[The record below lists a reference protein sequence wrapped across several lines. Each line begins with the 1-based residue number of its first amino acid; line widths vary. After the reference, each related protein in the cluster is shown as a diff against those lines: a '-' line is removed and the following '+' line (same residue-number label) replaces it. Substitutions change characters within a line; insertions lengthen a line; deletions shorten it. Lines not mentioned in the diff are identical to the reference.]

1 MTKGESLDMIQARLK
16 QLEEEVTQRSSHKN
30 PMYYAA
36 VNNLRWCRIVL
47 TLMKGDWPMDKE
59 IEAVNRS
66 RMRCQTNTYTQ
77 PISNIDLTKEI
88 APGTNVMDIL
98 NKYRESVPDIHDRL
112 KQAVTAAGFTINGF
126 YIVKK

>member
-1 MTKGESLDMIQARLK
+1 MTEEESLSLINNRLK
-16 QLEEEVTQRSSHKN
+16 QLEDEVAQRSGHKN

-47 TLMKGDWPMDKE
+47 TLMEGDWPMDEE
-59 IEAVNRS
+59 IEAVCGVKQPR
-66 RMRCQTNTYTQ
+66 TTQ
-77 PISNIDLTKEI
+77 SLDLTSYIKEG
-88 APGTNVMDIL
+88 ANVMDIL
-98 NKYRESVPDIHDRL
+98 NKYRDTVPDIHDRL

>member
-1 MTKGESLDMIQARLK
+1 MTEEESLGMIQVRLK

-47 TLMKGDWPMDKE
+47 TLMEGDWPVDEE
-59 IEAVNRS
+59 IEAVCGVKQS
-66 RMRCQTNTYTQ
+66 RTTQ

>member
-1 MTKGESLDMIQARLK
+1 MTEKESLGMIQTRLK
-16 QLEEEVTQRSSHKN
+16 QLEEEVTRRSSHKN

-47 TLMKGDWPMDKE
+47 TLMKGDWPVDEE
-59 IEAVNRS
+59 IEAV
-66 RMRCQTNTYTQ
+66 CGVKQTRTTQ

>member
-1 MTKGESLDMIQARLK
+1 
-16 QLEEEVTQRSSHKN
+16 
-30 PMYYAA
+30 
-36 VNNLRWCRIVL
+36 
-47 TLMKGDWPMDKE
+47 MDEE
-59 IEAVNRS
+59 IEAVCGVKQPR
-66 RMRCQTNTYTQ
+66 TAQ

>member
-1 MTKGESLDMIQARLK
+1 MTEEESLGMIQERLK

-47 TLMKGDWPMDKE
+47 TLMERDWPVDEE
-59 IEAVNRS
+59 IEAV
-66 RMRCQTNTYTQ
+66 CGVKQTRTTQ
-77 PISNIDLTKEI
+77 PVSNIDLTKEI

-112 KQAVTAAGFTINGF
+112 KRAVTAAGFTINGF

>member
-1 MTKGESLDMIQARLK
+1 MTEEESLGMIQARLK

-47 TLMKGDWPMDKE
+47 TLMERDWPMDEE
-59 IEAVNRS
+59 IEAVCGVKQPR
-66 RMRCQTNTYTQ
+66 TTQ
-77 PISNIDLTKEI
+77 SISNIDLTKEI
-88 APGTNVMDIL
+88 TPGTNVMDIL

>member
-1 MTKGESLDMIQARLK
+1 MTEEESLGMIQARLK

-47 TLMKGDWPMDKE
+47 TLMKGDWPMDEE
-59 IEAVNRS
+59 IEAVCGVKQS
-66 RMRCQTNTYTQ
+66 RTTQ
-77 PISNIDLTKEI
+77 PVSNIDLTKEI
-88 APGTNVMDIL
+88 APGINVMDIL

>member
-1 MTKGESLDMIQARLK
+1 MTKEESLGMIQARLK
-16 QLEEEVTQRSSHKN
+16 QLEEEVAQRSSHKN

-47 TLMKGDWPMDKE
+47 TLMEGDWPMDGE
-59 IEAVNRS
+59 IEAVCGVKQS
-66 RMRCQTNTYTQ
+66 RTTQ

>member
-1 MTKGESLDMIQARLK
+1 MTEKESLGMIQARLK

-47 TLMKGDWPMDKE
+47 TLMKGDWPMDEE
-59 IEAVNRS
+59 IEAVCGVKQPR
-66 RMRCQTNTYTQ
+66 TTQ
-77 PISNIDLTKEI
+77 PVSNIDLTKEI
-88 APGTNVMDIL
+88 TPGTNVMDIL

>member
-1 MTKGESLDMIQARLK
+1 MTEDESLTLINNRLK
-16 QLEEEVTQRSSHKN
+16 QLEEEVAQRSSHKN

-47 TLMKGDWPMDKE
+47 TLMEGGWPMDE
-59 IEAVNRS
+59 EVEAVCGVKQPR
-66 RMRCQTNTYTQ
+66 TTQ
-77 PISNIDLTKEI
+77 SANLDFSKYIKE
-88 APGTNVMDIL
+88 GTNVMDIL

-126 YIVKK
+126 YIVKQ